1 VNGATLRAIRA
12 RTERFLDPLVV
23 VPVALVAASTFLILI
38 RWPALSV
45 LAAGTLLLH
54 RRGINAMGLWA
65 ALIPLELRLAYA
77 SVEPVRVPTLADCG
91 SLLSP
96 PAIDR
101 VLEAAVVLGGLA
113 VVAWW
118 LGASR
123 ASLSLRLPDRAV
135 TALAL
140 AGPIVVTPVALIVG
154 PLLTGPFF
162 GEVRIETGILSA
174 IVPALMLAVSNGL
187 LEELVFRGA
196 ILGWSTRV
204 IGGGPAIALQAVLF
218 GLAHVGPDFLNP
230 LVALPVLLAVIA
242 GGVIAGVIVRRT
254 GSLLLPIA
262 IHVALDI
269 PLYYAFACRLPG

>member
-1 VNGATLRAIRA
+1 MKGATVQGNRVG
-12 RTERFLDPLVV
+12 TERFLDPLVV
-23 VPVALVAASTFLILI
+23 LPVALVAASTFLIVI
-38 RWPALSV
+38 RWPALLV
-45 LAAGTLLLH
+45 LAAGAVLLH
-54 RRGINAMGLWA
+54 RRRTDATWLWA

-77 SVEPVRVPTLADCG
+77 SVEPVRVPTIADCG

-101 VLEAAVVLGGLA
+101 VLEAAVVLGSLA
-113 VVAWW
+113 AVAWW

-135 TALAL
+135 TAIAI
-140 AGPIVVTPVALIVG
+140 AGPIVVTPVALLVG
-154 PLLTGPFF
+154 PLLAGPFF
-162 GEVRIETGILSA
+162 GEIRIETGILSA
-174 IVPALMLAVSNGL
+174 IVPALLLAVSNGL

-204 IGGGPAIALQAVLF
+204 IGSGPAIALQAVLF

-242 GGVIAGVIVRRT
+242 GGVVAGLIVRRT